1 MFSKWMTVAILSL
14 SMLFH
19 SAVSASEEAAR
30 QLVQETADKVIE
42 AIAQNQAAIESDPDE
57 LLKIV
62 DEILLPRIDF
72 ERMSR
77 LTLGRHWNRAT
88 EQERRDFIAEFRQL
102 LVRTYAG
109 PLSSLDDDQEV
120 VVVGVRAGSDDNDL
134 LVRSEVRGGSESI
147 PVDYRVYQVNGD
159 WKAYDVVIDGISLI
173 ANYRGSF
180 SQQVQRQGMQGLI
193 DTLRERNN

>member
-1 MFSKWMTVAILSL
+1 MFSKWMIAAILSL
-14 SMLFH
+14 FMLSH
-19 SAVSASEEAAR
+19 GVVSASEEAAT
-30 QLVQETADKVIE
+30 QLVQETANKVIE
-42 AIAQNQAAIESDPDE
+42 AIAQNQAAIESDPEE

-62 DEILLPRIDF
+62 DEILLPRVDF

-88 EQERRDFIAEFRQL
+88 EQQRRDFIAEFRQL

-109 PLSSLDDDQEV
+109 SLSNLGDQEI
-120 VVVGVRAGSDDNDL
+120 VVVGTRAGSDENDL
-134 LVRSEVRGGSESI
+134 LVRSEVRGGSETI
-147 PVDYRVYQVNGD
+147 PVDYRVYRVNGD

-180 SQQVQRQGMQGLI
+180 SQQIQRQGIQGLI